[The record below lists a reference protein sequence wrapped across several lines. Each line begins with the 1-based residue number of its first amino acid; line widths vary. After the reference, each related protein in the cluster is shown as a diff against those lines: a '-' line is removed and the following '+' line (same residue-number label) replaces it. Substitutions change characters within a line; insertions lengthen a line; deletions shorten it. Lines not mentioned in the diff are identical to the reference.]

1 MVAYHDG
8 KAAKMAAPATI
19 SHTSLPSQM
28 GPMRVDGDA
37 PLDVVAP
44 DEGVQHPH
52 PEVESLED
60 EEPDPEDG
68 DDDEPDVVEMHH
80 GRSPSR

>member
-19 SHTSLPSQM
+19 EPHLVAVPD
-28 GPMRVDGDA
+28 GPDGVDGDA
-37 PLDVVAP
+37 ALDIVVP

-60 EEPDPEDG
+60 EEPHPEDG
-68 DDDEPDVVEMHH
+68 DDHEPDVVEMDHVA
-80 GRSPSR
+80 S